1 MRLPAESPP
10 VNRALPLSV
19 GVGLAVGA
27 GLHRLVPHV
36 PVALAT
42 AAVYAGAAYFYLA
55 FDVSLLAEAPRFDDR
70 ADRVG
75 YGVGLFGLSVSPP
88 LLAQSVGSDDA
99 AVVGFVVAF
108 FGAVAFLTLS
118 ERARRTGDE
127 AD

>member
-1 MRLPAESPP
+1 
-10 VNRALPLSV
+10 VNRALLLSV

-27 GLHRLVPHV
+27 GLYRLVPRL

-42 AAVYAGAAYFYLA
+42 AAVYAGAAYFSLA

-70 ADRVG
+70 VDRVG
-75 YGVGLFGLSVSPP
+75 YGVGLFGLSVTP
-88 LLAQSVGSDDA
+88 LLFAQYADGDA

-118 ERARRTGDE
+118 ERARRVGDE
-127 AD
+127 AA